1 MILRKILKN
10 ANFQY
15 FSDLLLFLLPYRVCE
30 RMNELRRLQ
39 NNGLNLQISPIDVDD
54 ICIGNLPKGEFI
66 EKKIRLEFPSF
77 DPSTSF
83 NSSCLK

>member
-1 MILRKILKN
+1 MTYSGLFCMNSWAAVGLAGESGFGSPMILRKILKN

-39 NNGLNLQISPIDVDD
+39 NNCLNLQISPIDVDD
-54 ICIGNLPKGEFI
+54 
-66 EKKIRLEFPSF
+66 
-77 DPSTSF
+77 T
-83 NSSCLK
+83 